1 MYYKRIFKK
10 FFFYNLQ
17 QIQVSNSAEEFI
29 VRLHLYISV
38 YISLMEHKLHKL
50 AESLS

>member
-1 MYYKRIFKK
+1 MYYKRILKS
-10 FFFYNLQ
+10 FFYNLQ
-17 QIQVSNSAEEFI
+17 QIQVSNSVEEFI